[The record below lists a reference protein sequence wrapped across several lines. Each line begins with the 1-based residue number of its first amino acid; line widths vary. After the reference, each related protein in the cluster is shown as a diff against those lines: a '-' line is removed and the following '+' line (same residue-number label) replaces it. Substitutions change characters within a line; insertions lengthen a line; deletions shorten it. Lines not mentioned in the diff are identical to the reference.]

1 LLDWVQATAGFGFME
16 AYHRFAHSL
25 SNAERDALF
34 REAQP
39 AARLY
44 GATGAPASQAE
55 LEALFD
61 SMRNRLEPSP
71 IVGEFLAIVG
81 EVPALPGPSRPLQ
94 GLMIN
99 AAVDILPSWIRE
111 RLQLGPEWSLNRL
124 ERAAVSLAARSAD
137 RLLLR
142 SSPSVQACLRLG
154 LPEDYLYRRQ

>member
-1 LLDWVQATAGFGFME
+1 
-16 AYHRFAHSL
+16 
-25 SNAERDALF
+25 
-34 REAQP
+34 
-39 AARLY
+39 
-44 GATGAPASQAE
+44 
-55 LEALFD
+55 
-61 SMRNRLEPSP
+61 
-71 IVGEFLAIVG
+71 
-81 EVPALPGPSRPLQ
+81 
-94 GLMIN
+94 MIN